1 MTCLLFFYLDRADHD
16 SNSPNIESSQ
26 LFRSSNSAD
35 VESSSYL
42 SLDSNSADVESSQLS
57 LSSNSADVIFSQLS
71 CGSSRSFN
79 SVDVVSSQLHCGSSS
94 ADVAY
99 SLHLLGDSNSTD
111 AASSSHLSHNS
122 NSADIES
129 FLHISHY
136 SSADVESSQLSH
148 SISADAE
155 SSLLSHGSSSANVES
170 SQLLLDSSSVDVEY
184 SHLSHSNT
192 ADAES
197 SLLFLDSSCANVE
210 SSQLLRDS
218 SSADAESLLSSHG
231 SNSANVES
239 SQLLLDSSS
248 VDVES
253 SQLSHS
259 ISADAESSLLSHGSS
274 SANVESS
281 QLLLDSSSVDVEYSH
296 LSHSN
301 TADAE
306 SSLLFLDSS
315 CANVESSQ
323 LLRDSSS
330 ADAESLLSSHGSN
343 SANVES
349 SQLLLDSSSVDVESS
364 QLSHSISAD
373 AESSLLSHGSSS
385 ANVESSQLLLDS
397 SSVDVEYSH
406 LSHSNTADAESSLLF
421 LDSSCANVESSR
433 LLRDSSS
440 ADAESLLSSDC
451 SNSANVE
458 SSQLLLDSSFVDV
471 QLSLDFSSTD
481 VESRDSNSANAE
493 FSQLSHDSNSAF
505 AESSHSSRDSNST
518 YIESSFT
525 SDGSYSANI
534 ESSLST
540 HDYHSVDV
548 ESDPEVALVSLGNLI
563 SNVLLPS
570 QLWCLRKKESLDG
583 IMIYKAS
590 EQASP
595 ALVPLKITHCITIK
609 GDLSWELSIHGYLV
623 NKNRCRLLSE
633 FPDCLT
639 QSTLHKL
646 LSFVEK
652 CKVCPG
658 HPDLKFVKMVKERK
672 GVLLSQ
678 AQTIAAQVDDYSPVF
693 FQGESFMST
702 VRISTCELLNAKA
715 IRCAACKKY
724 RNSLRS
730 IYHRWSK
737 QKSLSPS
744 HRESTKSKTNIR
756 WLNTPQKAKRYSKL
770 RSRFDVKLKEVE
782 RLKEKIN
789 KMTDGNHV
797 ILSSG
802 LESDFCDLTKEMS
815 KKIAKD
821 YPADSFKR
829 LFWEQQLKAISAKNK
844 RQVRWHPAIIKWCLH
859 MKFISGGG
867 YHALRKSGLIVL
879 PSERTLRDYTHSVRA
894 GIGFLS
900 EVDAQLME
908 EARVVEEVDRF
919 VVLSWDEIKIKEGLV
934 YDKHNCELIGFTN
947 IGEVNDMLDKV
958 ERQCLND
965 NLPSK
970 VCTHIL
976 LFMVRGM
983 FSSLQF
989 PYAHFA
995 TRGISAD
1002 ALYPIVWEAVNR
1014 LESSGLNVIAFCCD
1028 GASPNRKF
1036 YKMHRDSSKELV
1048 YKTPNPYCNERDIF
1062 FICDVPHLLK
1072 TTRNCWSNSF
1082 AHKNSRALWVRKSF
1096 GVAIQLI

>member
-1 MTCLLFFYLDRADHD
+1 MTCLLFFYLDGADHD

-170 SQLLLDSSSVDVEY
+170 SQLLLDSSSVDAEY

-197 SLLFLDSSCANVE
+197 SLLLLDSSCANVE

-231 SNSANVES
+231 SNSANVK
-239 SQLLLDSSS
+239 
-248 VDVES
+248 
-253 SQLSHS
+253 
-259 ISADAESSLLSHGSS
+259 
-274 SANVESS
+274 
-281 QLLLDSSSVDVEYSH
+281 
-296 LSHSN
+296 
-301 TADAE
+301 
-306 SSLLFLDSS
+306 
-315 CANVESSQ
+315 
-323 LLRDSSS
+323 
-330 ADAESLLSSHGSN
+330 
-343 SANVES
+343 S

-440 ADAESLLSSDC
+440 ADAESLLSSHCSNSANVESSQLLLDSSSVDVEYSHLSHSNTADAESSLLLLDSSC
-451 SNSANVE
+451 ANVESSQLLRDSSSADAESSLSSHGSNSANVE

-525 SDGSYSANI
+525 SDSSYSANI

-633 FPDCLT
+633 FPDRLT

-724 RNSLRS
+724 CNSLRS

-815 KKIAKD
+815 AKD

-1028 GASPNRKF
+1028 GASPNIRCTEILA
-1036 YKMHRDSSKELV
+1036 RSL
-1048 YKTPNPYCNERDIF
+1048 
-1062 FICDVPHLLK
+1062 FIKLLIPTAMNVTYFSFVMYLIYLKPLGIAGRIHLP
-1072 TTRNCWSNSF
+1072 TR
-1082 AHKNSRALWVRKSF
+1082 
-1096 GVAIQLI
+1096 IQEHCG